1 MLIRRPATRKPLLAW
16 AGLWLLLQPACLY
29 ATAPPLPRDWPLV
42 GEAQLSVL
50 WWDIY
55 QARLFRP
62 EHGHRNHSPWEGQPL
77 LLELTYQRDI
87 SADQLLRETE
97 SQLQPFSS
105 GEQRRQWLP
114 QLARLWPDVHK
125 GDRLSLFT
133 DAGGAAWFYA
143 NGDLLGS
150 ISDPAFAPAFLSI
163 WLAPESQ
170 FPELARALR
179 GEHSSAHQP
188 HQRPDT

>member
-1 MLIRRPATRKPLLAW
+1 MLIRRPSILKQPLAW
-16 AGLWLLLQPACLY
+16 AFLWLLLQPACLH
-29 ATAPPLPRDWPLV
+29 ATTPPLPRDWPLV

-55 QARLFRP
+55 RARLFHPDHARP
-62 EHGHRNHSPWEGQPL
+62 HQSPWMTQPL

-87 SADQLLRETE
+87 SAAQLLRETE

-114 QLARLWPDVHK
+114 QLARLWPDVRK
-125 GDRLSLFT
+125 GDQLSLFT

-143 NGDLLGS
+143 NGTALGS
-150 ISDPAFAPAFLSI
+150 ISDPEFAPAFLSI
-163 WLAPESQ
+163 WLAPDSQ

-179 GEHSSAHQP
+179 GEHHSGH
-188 HQRPDT
+188 